1 MKKRLLPLIC
11 VLMAFATQA
20 QSDAFLMSF
29 GFGGVTSKR
38 ALLRADFTVT
48 YLRYNRIGGYLD
60 LQANGRT
67 TSNVPALLSF
77 NGYGGG
83 LAYNLVPFGDPEQK
97 VIVRAGICYGNGVY
111 LDSVKYSV
119 DSQSGLNTIS
129 DEFKHNFKS
138 IGLELSIEGM
148 VVLNNPNRAWGFR
161 LIGVVNRHPFIG
173 GCLRFNIGA
182 F

>member
-1 MKKRLLPLIC
+1 MKRSLLLILC
-11 VLMAFATQA
+11 LFLTVSLRA

-29 GFGGVTSKR
+29 GLGGVTSKKG
-38 ALLRADFTVT
+38 LLRADFTVT

-67 TSNVPALLSF
+67 TSDVPALLSF

-97 VIVRAGICYGNGVY
+97 VIARAGVCYGNGVY
-111 LDSVKYSV
+111 MDSVKYSPN
-119 DSQSGLNTIS
+119 SQSGLNTIS
-129 DEFKHNFKS
+129 DEYKHNFKS

-161 LIGVVNRHPFIG
+161 LIGVVNRHPFVG